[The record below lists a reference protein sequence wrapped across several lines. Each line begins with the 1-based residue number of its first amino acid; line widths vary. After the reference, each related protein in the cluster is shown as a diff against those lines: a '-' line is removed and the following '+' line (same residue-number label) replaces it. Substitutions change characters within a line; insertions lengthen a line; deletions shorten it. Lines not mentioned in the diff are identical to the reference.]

1 MIDYQ
6 KLRHSIIQEY
16 EPLPSAS
23 MVIRR
28 VPTAHASKQRG
39 PVCTI

>member
-23 MVIRR
+23 VVIRR
-28 VPTAHASKQRG
+28 VPLYMYTTKGGRY
-39 PVCTI
+39 VW